1 MRRVLF
7 SIYALLLLLALACG
21 FNFSTANI
29 AEATMAK
36 DPDGAEPVT
45 TFNQDDTFY
54 LVAQVANAPD
64 DTTVKTVWTVI
75 EADGVEPGYVLG
87 EKELTGGGS
96 VNFSL
101 ENEQLWPAGQYQVK
115 LYLNGELDRTLTF
128 VVEGDVAAQEATA
141 VAQEPT
147 STPEPTPT
155 PSPTPTLP
163 LESTAPAS
171 ASGGDTL
178 SLAPTDTPFPE
189 GPAEPEPLPFQAEPY
204 VHPSGAFSIAVPE
217 AWELV
222 AEDEF
227 SAALG
232 DTMSQV
238 GVVFLNPGAEL
249 TEAEMLDFVD
259 DSLEIVV
266 DTFANQPGYELI
278 EEDNVLVEEGYYF
291 AAVSFDEGDGQA
303 DFFYEQWES
312 VIYILYFASYQYE
325 TMNPTWLEIIGSYQV
340 DSQAALAADPAE
352 EAAPAPAAT
361 APPAPPGPAAPAGK
375 GLMVFQNN
383 TGVDFVIDV
392 IGPTNVSEVVPPNS
406 SHEFVLEPG
415 HYTING
421 HSPGGDWAINAYEFD
436 LAVGQVFP
444 LNLN

>member
-1 MRRVLF
+1 MRRELF
-7 SIYALLLLLALACG
+7 FIYALLLLLALACG

-45 TFNQDDTFY
+45 AFAQDDTFY

-64 DTTVKTVWTVI
+64 DTTVKAVWTVV

-87 EKELTGGGS
+87 EKELTGGGT

-101 ENEQLWPAGQYQVK
+101 ENEQFWPAGQYQVE
-115 LYLNGELDRTLTF
+115 LYLNGELDRTVTF
-128 VVEGDVAAQEATA
+128 AVEGDVAAQEATA

-147 STPEPTPT
+147 PTPETTPS
-155 PSPTPTLP
+155 PSPTPT
-163 LESTAPAS
+163 APPEPAEPAA

-178 SLAPTDTPFPE
+178 SLAPTDTPLPDGAE
-189 GPAEPEPLPFQAEPY
+189 EPEPLPFQAEPY

-217 AWELV
+217 GWQTV

-278 EEDNVLVEEGYYF
+278 EEDNVLAEDGYYF
-291 AAVSFDEGDGQA
+291 ATVSFDEGDGRA

-312 VIYILYFASYQYE
+312 VVYILYFASYQYE
-325 TMNPTWLEIIGSYQV
+325 AMSPTWIEIIGSYQV
-340 DSQAALAADPAE
+340 DSQAALAADSAE
-352 EAAPAPAAT
+352 EPRPPAAT
-361 APPAPPGPAAPAGK
+361 APPSPSGPAAPAGK
-375 GLMVFQNN
+375 GLLVFLNN

-421 HSPGGDWAINAYEFD
+421 HSPGGDWAINAFEFD
-436 LAVGQVFP
+436 LAAGQVFP